1 MRSDTSEG
9 VAQVFLEFDLERN
22 VDIAAQDVRDK
33 LSAVQS
39 ELPIDAKAPVVDK
52 FDPDAAPILG
62 IVLSGPSS
70 IRDLTLLADDT
81 IKPQIESINGVGG
94 VRVMG
99 GREREIRVWLR
110 LDDLKARSLSAQD
123 VIDALRKENVEF
135 PGGRIEAGSREL
147 VVKTRGRV
155 PQVADFKDL
164 IVVTVADV
172 VKAKLDQIRTV
183 LPEDHKLLVIQDLST
198 LMIAVSLSPMLC
210 ARLLVLPKTE
220 DVAELARSFGGSA
233 VNPGGSPKALAA
245 SATRWRC
252 MARRLNPGRAIEVF
266 LNWTERF
273 YGRLLHIALGN
284 RVLVLASAVGLF
296 IASGFL
302 LPLIGQEFTPSE
314 DEGQFSVQVEA
325 PVGSSIHQTD
335 RIAAAVEQRMERLPF
350 IKDIYTT
357 IGGQYEGMVTVA
369 DVMVKLAEKVDRTL
383 SQAELMAMA
392 REQLSDLSHLR
403 LSVNAINRT
412 GGGGGMR
419 TAPIQYN
426 LRGDSME
433 ELTAFA
439 DTIVG
444 RLRATPGFV
453 DVNTTSQTGKPEVS
467 VTIDRDRA
475 SDLGVK
481 VEDVGKAV
489 SALIGGQKVTTFE
502 DDGKSID
509 VRLRL
514 VGSDREQARAI
525 QALPLRRLDGQ
536 LTELRNLAAVDMTLG
551 PVTIERQSRRRQVT
565 VLANLEATKPL
576 GEGVDDV
583 RKLESELRLPDG
595 VVSIFTGSADM
606 MAESFASI
614 LFCLFMAVVPTY
626 MILAAQFESF
636 LHPFTIMLSLP
647 LSVGGALGGLFLLG
661 RTLNIFS
668 MIGMVM
674 LMGPVTKNA
683 ILLVDYTN
691 LLRSRGVGKTEALL
705 QAGPVRLRPIL
716 MTALSTIAGM
726 IPVALGLGDGAASRA
741 PMGACVVGGM
751 ITSTF
756 LTLIV
761 IPVAYSV
768 VESGYDGV
776 IRLFLSGGRQNATA
790 PVDLSANVAP
800 IVPSEVAA
808 LTLAPSDRNVT
819 METISRRVQRIS

>member
-1 MRSDTSEG
+1 
-9 VAQVFLEFDLERN
+9 
-22 VDIAAQDVRDK
+22 
-33 LSAVQS
+33 
-39 ELPIDAKAPVVDK
+39 
-52 FDPDAAPILG
+52 
-62 IVLSGPSS
+62 
-70 IRDLTLLADDT
+70 
-81 IKPQIESINGVGG
+81 
-94 VRVMG
+94 
-99 GREREIRVWLR
+99 
-110 LDDLKARSLSAQD
+110 
-123 VIDALRKENVEF
+123 
-135 PGGRIEAGSREL
+135 
-147 VVKTRGRV
+147 
-155 PQVADFKDL
+155 
-164 IVVTVADV
+164 
-172 VKAKLDQIRTV
+172 
-183 LPEDHKLLVIQDLST
+183 
-198 LMIAVSLSPMLC
+198 
-210 ARLLVLPKTE
+210 
-220 DVAELARSFGGSA
+220 
-233 VNPGGSPKALAA
+233 
-245 SATRWRC
+245 
-252 MARRLNPGRAIEVF
+252 
-266 LNWTERF
+266 
-273 YGRLLHIALGN
+273 
-284 RVLVLASAVGLF
+284 
-296 IASGFL
+296 
-302 LPLIGQEFTPSE
+302 
-314 DEGQFSVQVEA
+314 VQVEA

-335 RIAAAVEQRMERLPF
+335 RIAAAVEQRMGRLPF

-357 IGGQYEGMVTVA
+357 IGGQYEGMLTVA
-369 DVMVKLAEKVDRTL
+369 DVMVKLAEKEDRTL

-439 DTIVG
+439 DTIVS

-576 GEGVDDV
+576 GEGVEDV

-614 LFCLFMAVVPTY
+614 LFCLFMAVVLTY

-636 LHPFTIMLSLP
+636 LHPFTIM

-674 LMGPVTKNA
+674 LMGLVTKNA

-726 IPVALGLGDGAASRA
+726 IPVALGLGDGAPSRA

-761 IPVAYSV
+761 IPVVYSV
-768 VESGYDGV
+768 VESRYDGV

-800 IVPSEVAA
+800 IVLSEVAA

-819 METISRRVQRIS
+819 METMSRRVQRIS